1 MSNKIGK
8 GKSPNS
14 LKNLKPIKK
23 GQIMNPEGARSHN
36 PIKKELKKFTNSYL
50 VSVIE
55 LAVMGNLQGLAAVV
69 KNPDSPAIQ
78 VGIAKALHKAI
89 ENGDWGTLESIVQRV
104 VGKIPDR
111 VHFGNDEENGIKV
124 TFVKA
129 EKK

>member
-1 MSNKIGK
+1 MGNKMGK

-23 GQIMNPEGARSHN
+23 GQIMNPEGARSHD
-36 PIKKELKKFTNSYL
+36 PIKKELRRFTHKYL
-50 VSVIE
+50 KETIE
-55 LAVMGNLQGLAAVV
+55 LAVMGNLEGLQKVV
-69 KNPDSPAIQ
+69 KDPSSPAIQ

-89 ENGDWGTLESIVQRV
+89 QNGDWGTLESIVQRV